1 MTQQNISNV
10 LALIK
15 TLNITV
21 DPQTLKA
28 LASMSDAANNALAK
42 ENSGSNQLIDSPTPK
57 DFVAKNSVSA
67 VASVRQGISKI
78 INALGGER
86 APEVKSASAML
97 GKGITPEVSTKAL
110 GPNPSANQNAKVEPT
125 VAQAESVKTP
135 TLDKLERRE
144 TVNIAAPE
152 MTAKV
157 KAQAIEVLH
166 TLLRVVQARAEQP
179 SESLNRLASAL
190 NDTQFIE
197 EPAVK
202 NIKEQVLEQIKQN
215 IPVSYTHLTLPTTP
229 YV

>member
-1 MTQQNISNV
+1 M
-10 LALIK
+10 
-15 TLNITV
+15 
-21 DPQTLKA
+21 
-28 LASMSDAANNALAK
+28 
-42 ENSGSNQLIDSPTPK
+42 
-57 DFVAKNSVSA
+57 
-67 VASVRQGISKI
+67 RQGISKI
-78 INALGGER
+78 INALSGEK
-86 APEVKSASAML
+86 APKVKSASAML

-110 GPNPSANQNAKVEPT
+110 GPNPSANPNAKVGPT
-125 VAQAESVKTP
+125 VEQAESVKTP
-135 TLDKLERRE
+135 SPDKLDRQA
-144 TVNIAAPE
+144 TVNITAPE

-215 IPVSYTHLTLPTTP
+215 IPQGKEQDAGQIRQLLTNQALSLSAPQIISSRGRSRNVERASDLDSNIISFSRRTESAPTGGKSVP
-229 YV
+229 RA